1 MIVDSVSVQPDQ
13 IDSVAPTSMTNRM
26 LRKGSENVL
35 KPAMFSDM
43 TESQTL
49 PNRSTTRCRIIFTTA
64 IRLSSLQMMKLKL
77 SPFRLQNLVLGLA
90 TAGIL
95 LTAASA
101 FAQRLP
107 GTENG
112 EWRYL
117 GGDAGHTRSSPL
129 NQINGDNFGD
139 LEVAWIWRTDNFGPN
154 LDYFSRSTPIYVDG
168 MLYTV
173 ATPRRQVVAIDPD
186 TGETL
191 WAFREPETIRHLRSP
206 RQAYGKGVA
215 YAEVDGR
222 GVIYVTSPAFFLW
235 ALDAK
240 TGRPLENWG
249 TRVPLEG
256 FSDTGTIDLIPPLV
270 SDWGRWQDRSAS
282 YDANYGIPRE
292 LGMVT
297 ASAPPIV
304 VNGVVVVLVGHQ
316 PSYGQTRIENV
327 PGDIMGFDARN
338 GEFLWKFH
346 VIPRPGEVGHETWH
360 NDAWQW
366 SGDMSSWAPA
376 SADPELGLVYIVT
389 NASTVQTYAGHRPG
403 DNLFGGCILALD
415 VRTGERRWHFQ
426 IHRSD
431 QWNYDLPTP
440 PMLMD
445 LTVDGQR
452 IPALIQNTKQG
463 LIFAFNRETGEPIWP
478 IEDRPVFQTEVPGN
492 YTSPTQPY
500 PTRPEPVDR
509 IVVDGL
515 TEEFV
520 VDYTPE
526 LKQQALEIL
535 SHYRVG
541 GLYVPPLPENHDND
555 FYNNVGCIG
564 GGNIIPH
571 PPVADPSTGLMF
583 ASHRRRC
590 FAPTFMAPTG
600 GVDEDDPNYAV
611 PSATGATPNS
621 TPTTGT
627 TVAAWL
633 PGGFREPSDAQASF
647 VSVTGLPTIDGVP
660 LYKRMNNQLSAFQMN
675 TGERSWSVP
684 VGETPD
690 VLTNNPHLAG
700 LEIPN
705 TGGAGWS
712 IQMVAGDLLVQ
723 TRSLSQGT
731 GQIVPDAPLQLHGRD
746 KLTGEILGS
755 VELPA
760 PGQYGMMTYMHEG
773 KQYIVVQIGSVQT
786 GFPGSLVAYALP

>member
-1 MIVDSVSVQPDQ
+1 M
-13 IDSVAPTSMTNRM
+13 
-26 LRKGSENVL
+26 
-35 KPAMFSDM
+35 
-43 TESQTL
+43 
-49 PNRSTTRCRIIFTTA
+49 RI
-64 IRLSSLQMMKLKL
+64 KLKL
-77 SPFRLQNLVLGLA
+77 SGARTWAPRLGSAALAVMLV
-90 TAGIL
+90 TAP
-95 LTAASA
+95 A
-101 FAQRLP
+101 FAQRLT

-117 GGDAGHTRSSPL
+117 GGDVGHTRSSPL
-129 NQINGDNFGD
+129 NQINGDNFSD
-139 LEVAWIWRTDNFGPN
+139 LEVAWIWRGDNFGPN
-154 LDYFSRSTPIYVDG
+154 IDYFNRSTPIYVNG
-168 MLYTV
+168 VLYTV
-173 ATPRRQVVAIDPD
+173 ATPRRQVVAIDPA

-191 WAFREPETIRHLRSP
+191 WTFREPQTIRHLRSP

-235 ALDAK
+235 ALDAE

-249 TRVPLEG
+249 TAVPLEG
-256 FSDTGTIDLIPPLV
+256 FPSSGGLDLIPPLV

-327 PGDIMGFDARN
+327 PGDIMGFDAAT

-346 VIPRPGEVGHETWH
+346 TIPRPGEVGHETWH

-403 DNLFGGCILALD
+403 DNLFGGCVLALD
-415 VRTGERRWHFQ
+415 VRTGERKWHFQ

-431 QWNYDLPTP
+431 QWNYDLPTAP
-440 PMLMD
+440 ILMN
-445 LTVDGQR
+445 LTVDGED

-478 IEDRPVFQTEVPGN
+478 IEERPVIQTEVPGN
-492 YTSPTQPY
+492 YTAALQSY
-500 PTRPEPVDR
+500 PTKPEPVDP
-509 IVVDGL
+509 IVRDGL
-515 TEEFV
+515 TDEFV
-520 VDYTPE
+520 IDYTPE

-535 SHYRVG
+535 GHYRIG
-541 GLYVPPLPENHDND
+541 GLYVPALPENHSNT
-555 FYNNVGCIG
+555 FYNNVGCLG

-571 PPVADPSTGLMF
+571 PPVADPSTGLLY
-583 ASHRRRC
+583 ASHRRSC
-590 FAPTFMAPTG
+590 GAPSFMRPTG
-600 GVDEDDPNYAV
+600 GVDDDNPDYAA
-611 PSATGATPNS
+611 PGAGGATPNS

-633 PGGFREPSDAQASF
+633 PGGFRRPTDAQDPF
-647 VSVTGLPTIDGVP
+647 VSVTGLPTIDGLR
-660 LYKRMNNQLSAFQMN
+660 LYKPMDNQLSAFQMN
-675 TGERSWSVP
+675 TGERSWSLP
-684 VGETPD
+684 VGETAQ
-690 VLTNNPHLAG
+690 VIRENPRLAG
-700 LEIPN
+700 VEIPN
-705 TGGAGWS
+705 AGGAGWS
-712 IQMVAGDLLVQ
+712 IQMVTGDLLVQ
-723 TRSLSQGT
+723 TRALSEGT
-731 GQIVPDAPLQLHGRD
+731 RQIVPDAPLELHGRD
-746 KLTGEILGS
+746 KLTGEILGT

-760 PGQYGMMTYMHEG
+760 PGQYGMMTYMHQS
-773 KQYIVVQIGSVQT
+773 KQYIVVQIGSIQT
-786 GFPGSLVAYALP
+786 GFPGSLVALTLP

>member
-1 MIVDSVSVQPDQ
+1 
-13 IDSVAPTSMTNRM
+13 
-26 LRKGSENVL
+26 
-35 KPAMFSDM
+35 
-43 TESQTL
+43 
-49 PNRSTTRCRIIFTTA
+49 
-64 IRLSSLQMMKLKL
+64 MMNAELG
-77 SPFRLQNLVLGLA
+77 PFRLRTLVLGLA
-90 TAGIL
+90 PAVLMVTAA
-95 LTAASA
+95 AASA
-101 FAQRLP
+101 QRLT

-117 GGDAGHTRSSPL
+117 GGDAGHTRSSPVD
-129 NQINGDNFGD
+129 QINGDNFAD
-139 LEVAWIWRTDNFGPN
+139 LEVAWLWRGDNFGPN
-154 LDYFSRSTPIYVDG
+154 IDYFSRSTPIYVDG

-173 ATPRRQVVAIDPD
+173 ATPRRQVVAIEPA

-191 WAFREPETIRHLRSP
+191 WTFREPETIRHLRSP

-215 YAEVDGR
+215 YAEVNGR

-240 TGRPLENWG
+240 TGWPLENWG
-249 TRVPLEG
+249 TPVPLDD
-256 FSDTGTIDLIPPLV
+256 FPDTGGIDLIPPLV

-316 PSYGQTRIENV
+316 PGYGQTRIENV
-327 PGDIMGFDARN
+327 PGDIMGFDAAT
-338 GEFLWKFH
+338 GAFLWKFH
-346 VIPRPGEVGHETWH
+346 VIPRPGEFGHETWQ

-389 NASTVQTYAGHRPG
+389 NASTVQSYTGHRPG
-403 DNLFGGCILALD
+403 DNLFGGSVLALD
-415 VRTGERRWHFQ
+415 VQTGERRWHFQ

-445 LTVDGQR
+445 LTVDGQQ

-463 LIFAFNRETGEPIWP
+463 LIFAFNRETGAPIWP
-478 IEDRPVFQTEVPGN
+478 IEERAVMQTEVPGN
-492 YTSPTQPY
+492 YTSATQPY
-500 PTRPEPVDR
+500 PTRPEPVDP
-509 IVVDGL
+509 IVWDGL

-520 VDYTPE
+520 IDYTPE
-526 LKQQALEIL
+526 LNRRALEIL
-535 SHYRVG
+535 RHYRTG
-541 GLYVPPLPENHDND
+541 GLYVPALPQDHDNA
-555 FYNNVGCIG
+555 FYNNVGCLG

-571 PPVADPSTGLMF
+571 PPVADPSTGLMY
-583 ASHRRRC
+583 ASHRRTC
-590 FAPTFMAPTG
+590 SAPTFMAPTG
-600 GVDEDDPNYAV
+600 GVDVDNPNYAV
-611 PSATGATPNS
+611 PGASGATPNT

-627 TVAAWL
+627 TVVAWL
-633 PGGFREPSDAQASF
+633 PRGARRPTDAQAPF
-647 VSVTGLPTIDGVP
+647 VRVTGLPTIDGLR
-660 LYKRMNNQLSAFQMN
+660 LYKPMDNFLSAFQMN
-675 TGERSWSVP
+675 TGERSWSLP
-684 VGETPD
+684 VGETPE
-690 VLTNNPHLAG
+690 VIRNNPRLAG
-700 LEIPN
+700 VEIPN
-705 TGGAGWS
+705 TGGSGWS

-723 TRSLSQGT
+723 TRALSEGT
-731 GQIVPDAPLQLHGRD
+731 RQIVPDAPLQLHGRD

-760 PGQYGMMTYMHEG
+760 PGQYGMMTYMHQG

-786 GFPGSLVAYALP
+786 NFPGSLVALTLP

>member
-1 MIVDSVSVQPDQ
+1 M
-13 IDSVAPTSMTNRM
+13 
-26 LRKGSENVL
+26 
-35 KPAMFSDM
+35 
-43 TESQTL
+43 
-49 PNRSTTRCRIIFTTA
+49 RIE
-64 IRLSSLQMMKLKL
+64 LKL
-77 SPFRLQNLVLGLA
+77 SGARTWAPRLGSAALAVMLA
-90 TAGIL
+90 TAP
-95 LTAASA
+95 A
-101 FAQRLP
+101 FAQRLT

-117 GGDAGHTRSSPL
+117 GGDVGHTRSSPL
-129 NQINGDNFGD
+129 DQINGGNFSD
-139 LEVAWIWRTDNFGPN
+139 LEVAWIWRGDNFGPN
-154 LDYFSRSTPIYVDG
+154 IDYFNRSTPIYVNG
-168 MLYTV
+168 VLYTV
-173 ATPRRQVVAIDPD
+173 ATPRRQVVAIDPA

-191 WAFREPETIRHLRSP
+191 WTFREPQTVRHLRSP

-235 ALDAK
+235 ALDAE

-249 TRVPLEG
+249 TAVPLEG
-256 FSDTGTIDLIPPLV
+256 FPSSGGLDLIPPLV

-327 PGDIMGFDARN
+327 PGDIMGFDAAT
-338 GEFLWKFH
+338 GAFLWKFH
-346 VIPRPGEVGHETWH
+346 TIPRPGEFGHETWH

-403 DNLFGGCILALD
+403 DNLFGGCVLALD
-415 VRTGERRWHFQ
+415 VRTGERKWHFQ

-431 QWNYDLPTP
+431 QWNYDLPTAP
-440 PMLMD
+440 ILMN
-445 LTVDGQR
+445 LTVDGEE

-478 IEDRPVFQTEVPGN
+478 IEERPVIQTEVPGN
-492 YTSPTQPY
+492 YTAAMQSY
-500 PTRPEPVDR
+500 PTKPEPVDP
-509 IVVDGL
+509 IVRNGL
-515 TEEFV
+515 TDEFV
-520 VDYTPE
+520 IDYTPE

-535 SHYRVG
+535 GHYRIG
-541 GLYVPPLPENHDND
+541 GLYVPALPENHSNT
-555 FYNNVGCIG
+555 FYNNVGCLG

-571 PPVADPSTGLMF
+571 PPVADPSTGLLY
-583 ASHRRRC
+583 ASHRRSC
-590 FAPTFMAPTG
+590 GAPSFMRPTG
-600 GVDEDDPNYAV
+600 GVDEDNPDYAA
-611 PSATGATPNS
+611 PGAGGATPNS

-633 PGGFREPSDAQASF
+633 PGGFRRPTDAQDPF
-647 VSVTGLPTIDGVP
+647 VSVTGLPTIDGLR
-660 LYKRMNNQLSAFQMN
+660 LYKPMDNQLSAFQMN
-675 TGERSWSVP
+675 SGERSWSLP
-684 VGETPD
+684 VGETAQ
-690 VLTNNPHLAG
+690 VIRENPRLAG
-700 LEIPN
+700 VDIPN
-705 TGGAGWS
+705 AGGAGWS
-712 IQMVAGDLLVQ
+712 IQMVTGDLLVQ
-723 TRSLSQGT
+723 TRALSEGT
-731 GQIVPDAPLQLHGRD
+731 RQIVPDAPLELHGRD
-746 KLTGEILGS
+746 KLTGEILGT

-760 PGQYGMMTYMHEG
+760 PGQYGMMTYMHQS
-773 KQYIVVQIGSVQT
+773 KQYIVVQIGSIQT
-786 GFPGSLVAYALP
+786 GFPGSLVALTLP

>member
-1 MIVDSVSVQPDQ
+1 M
-13 IDSVAPTSMTNRM
+13 
-26 LRKGSENVL
+26 
-35 KPAMFSDM
+35 
-43 TESQTL
+43 
-49 PNRSTTRCRIIFTTA
+49 RI
-64 IRLSSLQMMKLKL
+64 KLKL
-77 SPFRLQNLVLGLA
+77 SGARTWAPRLGSATLALILA
-90 TAGIL
+90 TAP
-95 LTAASA
+95 A
-101 FAQRLP
+101 FAQRLT

-117 GGDAGHTRSSPL
+117 GGDVGHTRSSPL
-129 NQINGDNFGD
+129 NQINGGNFSD
-139 LEVAWIWRTDNFGPN
+139 LEVAWIWRGDNFGPN
-154 LDYFSRSTPIYVDG
+154 IDYFNRSTPIYVNG
-168 MLYTV
+168 VLYTV
-173 ATPRRQVVAIDPD
+173 ATPRRQVVAIDPA

-191 WAFREPETIRHLRSP
+191 WTFREPQTIRHLRSP

-235 ALDAK
+235 ALDAE

-249 TRVPLEG
+249 TAVPLEG
-256 FSDTGTIDLIPPLV
+256 FPSSGGLDLIPPLV

-327 PGDIMGFDARN
+327 PGDIMGFDAAT

-346 VIPRPGEVGHETWH
+346 TIPRPGEVGHETWH

-403 DNLFGGCILALD
+403 DNLFGGCVLALD
-415 VRTGERRWHFQ
+415 VRTGERKWHFQ

-431 QWNYDLPTP
+431 QWNYDLPTAP
-440 PMLMD
+440 ILMN
-445 LTVDGQR
+445 LTVDGEE

-478 IEDRPVFQTEVPGN
+478 IEERPVIQTEVPGN
-492 YTSPTQPY
+492 YTAALQSY
-500 PTRPEPVDR
+500 PTKPEPVDP
-509 IVVDGL
+509 IVRDGL
-515 TEEFV
+515 TDEFV
-520 VDYTPE
+520 IDYTPE

-535 SHYRVG
+535 GHYRIG
-541 GLYVPPLPENHDND
+541 GLYVPALPENHSNT
-555 FYNNVGCIG
+555 FYNNVGCLG

-571 PPVADPSTGLMF
+571 PPVADPSTGLLY
-583 ASHRRRC
+583 ASHRRSC
-590 FAPTFMAPTG
+590 GAPSFMRPTG
-600 GVDEDDPNYAV
+600 GVDDDNPDYAA
-611 PSATGATPNS
+611 PGAGGATPNS

-633 PGGFREPSDAQASF
+633 PGGFRRPTDAQDPF
-647 VSVTGLPTIDGVP
+647 VSVTGLPTIDGLR
-660 LYKRMNNQLSAFQMN
+660 LYKPMDNQLSAFQMN
-675 TGERSWSVP
+675 TGERSWSLP
-684 VGETPD
+684 VGETAQ
-690 VLTNNPHLAG
+690 VIRENPRLAG
-700 LEIPN
+700 VEIPN
-705 TGGAGWS
+705 AGGAGWS
-712 IQMVAGDLLVQ
+712 IQMVTGDLLVQ
-723 TRSLSQGT
+723 TRALREGT
-731 GQIVPDAPLQLHGRD
+731 RQIVPDAPLELHGRD
-746 KLTGEILGS
+746 KLTGEILGT
-755 VELPA
+755 VDLPA
-760 PGQYGMMTYMHEG
+760 PGQYGMMTYMHQG
-773 KQYIVVQIGSVQT
+773 KQYIVVQIGSIQT
-786 GFPGSLVAYALP
+786 GFPGSLVALTLP

>member
-1 MIVDSVSVQPDQ
+1 
-13 IDSVAPTSMTNRM
+13 
-26 LRKGSENVL
+26 
-35 KPAMFSDM
+35 
-43 TESQTL
+43 
-49 PNRSTTRCRIIFTTA
+49 
-64 IRLSSLQMMKLKL
+64 MMRVELG
-77 SPFRLQNLVLGLA
+77 PFRLQALVLGLA
-90 TAGIL
+90 SAVWI
-95 LTAASA
+95 LTASAA

-129 NQINGDNFGD
+129 DQINGGNFAD

-154 LDYFSRSTPIYVDG
+154 VDYFFRSTPIYVDG

-173 ATPRRQVVAIDPD
+173 ATPRRQVVAIDPA

-191 WAFREPETIRHLRSP
+191 WTFREPETVRHLRSP

-215 YAEVDGR
+215 YGEVNGR
-222 GVIYVTSPAFFLW
+222 GVVYVTSPAFFLW

-240 TGRPLENWG
+240 TGRPLEDWG
-249 TRVPLEG
+249 TPVGLEG
-256 FSDTGTIDLIPPLV
+256 FSETGTIDLIPPLV
-270 SDWGRWQDRSAS
+270 ADWGRWLDRGGS
-282 YDANYGIPRE
+282 YNPDYGIPRE

-327 PGDIMGFDARN
+327 PGDIMGFDAAT
-338 GEFLWKFH
+338 GAFLWKFH

-366 SGDMSSWAPA
+366 SGDISSWAPA

-403 DNLFGGCILALD
+403 DNLFGGCVLALD
-415 VRTGERRWHFQ
+415 VQTGERRWHFQ

-463 LIFAFNRETGEPIWP
+463 LIFAFNRETGDPLWP
-478 IEDRPVFQTEVPGN
+478 IEDRPVIQTEVPGN

-500 PTRPEPVDR
+500 PTRPEPVDP
-509 IVVDGL
+509 IVTNGL

-520 VDYTPE
+520 IDYTPE
-526 LKQQALEIL
+526 LKQRALEIL
-535 SHYRVG
+535 SQYRIG
-541 GLYVPPLPENHDND
+541 GLYVPPLPENHDNE
-555 FYNNVGCIG
+555 FYNNVGCRG

-571 PPVADPSTGLMF
+571 PPVADPSTGLMY
-583 ASHRRRC
+583 ASHWRGC
-590 FAPTFMAPTG
+590 NAPGFMAPTG
-600 GVDEDDPNYAV
+600 GVDEDDPNYAA
-611 PSATGATPNS
+611 PGATGATPNT
-621 TPTTGT
+621 TPKTGT

-633 PGGFREPSDAQASF
+633 PGGFRRPTDAQAPL
-647 VSVTGLPTIDGVP
+647 VSVTGLPRIDGLR
-660 LYKRMNNQLSAFQMN
+660 LYKPMDNQLSAFQMN
-675 TGERSWSVP
+675 TGERVWSLP
-684 VGETPD
+684 VGETPE
-690 VLTNNPHLAG
+690 VIRNNPRLAG
-700 LEIPN
+700 LEVPN
-705 TGGAGWS
+705 TGGAGFS
-712 IQMVAGDLLVQ
+712 IQMVMGDLLVQ
-723 TRSLSQGT
+723 TRALSEGT
-731 GQIVPDAPLQLHGRD
+731 RQIVPDAPLELHGRD

-760 PGQYGMMTYMHEG
+760 PGHYGMMTYMHQG

-786 GFPGSLVAYALP
+786 DFPGSLVALTLP